1 MKTVSRAFF
10 KRRDVWRLKYQ
21 LVVWRHRNS
30 FPCFFQTS
38 PRLTFKISVDFLIHV
53 VITQFMFLAEYPYKR
68 NAQGFP
74 WKVGVRACAI
84 VRDQRWIYFTQKW
97 IEMFYSTN
105 QSHHWILN
113 QWDGRIQCSATNQ
126 NRVTSFTSA
135 SEQYIQWQNR
145 HWYSGFFDRP
155 WWCSPVRNAAKYLLR
170 REA

>member
-145 HWYSGFFDRP
+145 HWYSGFFDRQ
-155 WWCSPVRNAAKYLLR
+155 
-170 REA
+170 